1 MFHIE
6 FFYKEIDVMSRPLN
20 PDEYLSNI
28 PAKCPADQSDVTHEI
43 IFQRSTDPDDDDIVQ
58 EFHCSRDSKCVKCRQ
73 NYL

>member
-1 MFHIE
+1 
-6 FFYKEIDVMSRPLN
+6 MSRPLN

-43 IFQRSTDPDDDDIVQ
+43 IFQRSPDPDDDDIVQ